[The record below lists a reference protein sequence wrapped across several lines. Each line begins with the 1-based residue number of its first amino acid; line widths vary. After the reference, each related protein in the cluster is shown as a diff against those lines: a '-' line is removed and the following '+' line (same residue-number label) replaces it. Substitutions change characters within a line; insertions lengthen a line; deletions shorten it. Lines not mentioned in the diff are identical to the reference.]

1 MKDEIQKSLDEVIA
15 KEIDNLPNIA
25 EGSKEKKEAI
35 ENLEKLYKLRIE
47 EAKIEQVR
55 CDKIDEMGVKQAQL
69 DAQARD
75 RWINFGTQIGL
86 AFASLVA
93 YNMWFNRGLKFEET
107 GTITSPI
114 TRNLLSRLLPKK

>member
-75 RWINFGTQIGL
+75 RWLNFGTQIAL
-86 AFASLVA
+86 
-93 YNMWFNRGLKFEET
+93 
-107 GTITSPI
+107 
-114 TRNLLSRLLPKK
+114 